1 LAESRFVAR
10 TTELKRLRET
20 LDLSLAGKGQLC
32 FLTGEAGAG
41 KSTLALEFSR
51 QAQAAHA
58 DLLMAVG
65 NCNAQTGIG
74 DPYLPFRE
82 ILGQLTGDVESKL
95 TQGAISPENASRLQ
109 SFLSVSGRAVV
120 ELGPDLIDI
129 FLPGAGLVARA
140 SALVTGDGGWRKKLD
155 RLREERTSRP
165 LMDESPR
172 GNLQSGQQSHI
183 FEQFTRLIIE
193 LAAQRPLIIVLDDL
207 HWADES
213 STSLLFHLARRI
225 TDSRIL
231 VLGTYRPED
240 VAYGRGERRH
250 PLESVVNEIK
260 RLYGEVQLPLA
271 EDDEAKGRRF
281 IDALL
286 DTRPNRL
293 EAAFREKLLRHT
305 RGQALFTTELLN
317 GMVTRGDLV
326 EDVDG
331 QLVEAS
337 TLDWEALP
345 ARIEGVIEARI
356 NRVSPELQELLSVAS
371 VEGEVFTAQVA
382 GQVQGLGER
391 EVLRSLDKE
400 LGQLHRLVQEV
411 GVKRVG
417 GQRLSQYRFR
427 HSLLQRYLYNL
438 ISQSER
444 EILHEQVA
452 ELLEEV
458 YSGQDEE
465 VAGQLARH
473 YERARIADKAA
484 NYYLVAANRAMRL
497 FANEEAA
504 DLLQRGLEVLGDLA
518 DAAEHVELVAR
529 LRLALGRAQWKLG
542 LAPES
547 MATYQ
552 RAARN
557 ARALQSAELLAQA
570 ALGYDDP
577 RFRFNFPAEP
587 AVELLE
593 EALQA
598 LGDENSRLRVRVI
611 CALLRAQGHR
621 MHEVVRRSLVDH
633 AVAMARGLADPVAI
647 YDALVAKAQSSPQAD
662 RLEERLATR
671 DEVVQWAERIGDQA
685 PLLDAYMYRIDDLLA
700 LGDIARVDADIGAME
715 SIAGELGE
723 PFYDYCLTT
732 KRTMRELLE
741 GRFEDAERHA
751 HLGMECSQQM
761 EVSNAEG
768 VYGMQMFSIRRLQG
782 RLQGLAPII
791 SHFVTERPDA
801 SCWSP
806 GLALVYAELGDE
818 TAARNEFEKLAYGD
832 FAGIPHDSLWQTC
845 LSFLSDVCAFL
856 GDPERAAALY
866 DLVLPYAAQTIVVGN
881 SVACNGAASRHLGQ
895 LATVLEQWDTA
906 EQHFQHA
913 IEFNT
918 KLRALPWLACT
929 RHQYARMLLARGG
942 PGDLEQAS
950 SLLTDALA
958 MARLLDMRSLVKN
971 VETDKKDNAIN

>member
-1 LAESRFVAR
+1 LAEPRFVAR
-10 TTELKRLRET
+10 TTELKRLQES
-20 LDLSLAGKGQLC
+20 LDLSLAGRGQLC

-41 KSTLALEFSR
+41 KSTLAMEFSR
-51 QAQAAHA
+51 RAQAAHA
-58 DLLMAVG
+58 EVLVAVG
-65 NCNAQTGIG
+65 NCNAQIGIG

-95 TQGAISPENASRLQ
+95 TQGAISKENASRLQ

-120 ELGPDLIDI
+120 DLGPDLIDI

-140 SALVTGDGGWRKKLD
+140 SALVTGDTGWRKKLD
-155 RLREERTSRP
+155 RLREERIGRP
-165 LMDESPR
+165 AMDESPR
-172 GNLQSGQQSHI
+172 NNPQTGQQSQI

-231 VLGTYRPED
+231 VLGSYRPED
-240 VAYGRGERRH
+240 VAYGRGDRRH

-260 RLYGEVQLPLA
+260 RLYGDVQLALV

-286 DTRPNRL
+286 DSRANRL
-293 EAAFREKLLRHT
+293 GPAFREKLLRHT

-317 GMVTRGDLV
+317 GMVNRGDLV
-326 EDVDG
+326 EDADG
-331 QLVEAS
+331 RLIEGS

-356 NRVSPELQELLSVAS
+356 NRVSPELQEFLSVAS

-382 GQVQGLGER
+382 ARVQGLGER
-391 EVLRSLDKE
+391 EAIRSLDKE

-444 EILHEQVA
+444 EILHESVA
-452 ELLEEV
+452 RLLEEAH
-458 YSGQDEE
+458 GEQDEE

-473 YERARIADKAA
+473 FELARIADKAA
-484 NYYLVAANRAMRL
+484 TYFLVAANRAMRL

-504 DLLQRGLEVLGDLA
+504 ELLQRGLNVLNDVA
-518 DAAEHVELVAR
+518 DALEHAELVAR
-529 LRLALGRAQWKLG
+529 LQLALGRAQWKLG

-552 RAARN
+552 LAART
-557 ARALQSAELLAQA
+557 ARTLQSAEFLAQA

-611 CALLRAQGHR
+611 CALVRAQGHR
-621 MHEVVRRSLVDH
+621 MQEVVRRSLVDH
-633 AVAMARGLADPVAI
+633 AVAMARGLADPLAI
-647 YDALVAKAQSSPQAD
+647 YAALVAKAQSSPQPG
-662 RLEERLATR
+662 RLEERLDTR
-671 DEVVQWAERIGDQA
+671 DEVIEWARRIGDAA
-685 PLLDAYMYRIDDLLA
+685 PLLDAYMWRIDDLLA
-700 LGDIARVDADIGAME
+700 LGDIERVDKDIDAME
-715 SIAGELGE
+715 AVASELGE

-732 KRTMRELLE
+732 KRAMRALLE

-751 HLGMECSQQM
+751 QVGMDCSRQM

-768 VYGMQMFSIRRLQG
+768 VFGMQMFSIRRLQG

-791 SHFVTERPDA
+791 SHFVSERPDA
-801 SCWSP
+801 SHWLP
-806 GLALVYAELGDE
+806 GLALVYSELGDE
-818 TAARNEFEKLAYGD
+818 KAARAEFERLAD
-832 FAGIPHDSLWQTC
+832 RNFEAIPRDSLWQTC
-845 LSFLSDVCAFL
+845 MSFLSDVCVFL
-856 GDPERAAALY
+856 GDTKRAASLY
-866 DLVLPYAAQTIVVGN
+866 DLMLPYSAQTVVVGN
-881 SVACNGAASRHLGQ
+881 SVACNGAASRHLGE
-895 LATVLEQWDTA
+895 LATVMGQWDTA

-918 KLRALPWLACT
+918 RLKALPWLACS

-942 PGDLEQAS
+942 RGDAERAGALM
-950 SLLTDALA
+950 TDALA
-958 MARLLDMRSLVKN
+958 MARLLDMRRLVEKI
-971 VETDKKDNAIN
+971 EADRKGNANS